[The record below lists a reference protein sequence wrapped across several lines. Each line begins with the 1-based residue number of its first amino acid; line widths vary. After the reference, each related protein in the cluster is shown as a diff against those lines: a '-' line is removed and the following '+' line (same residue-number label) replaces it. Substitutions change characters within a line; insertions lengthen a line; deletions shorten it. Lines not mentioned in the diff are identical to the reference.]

1 MIILLTL
8 FSPPKKQGGSVPRP
22 GRPAASMTVPLP
34 VTVADFVNE
43 MLRQVEKYFSEN
55 NLAYR

>member
-1 MIILLTL
+1 MIILLPL
-8 FSPPKKQGGSVPRP
+8 FFFQKQGGSVPRP

-43 MLRQVEKYFSEN
+43 MLRQVENILHKII
-55 NLAYR
+55 